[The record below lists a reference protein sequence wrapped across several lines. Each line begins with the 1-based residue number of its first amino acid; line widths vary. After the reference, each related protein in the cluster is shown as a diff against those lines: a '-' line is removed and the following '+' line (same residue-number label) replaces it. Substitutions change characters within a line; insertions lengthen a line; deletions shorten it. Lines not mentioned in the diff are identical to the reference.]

1 MLANELSDLLRSIGF
16 SEDQSRIYL
25 SLLERGEGENIER
38 AMTDLGV
45 SPEKAET
52 AIKSLVDKGMLKVL
66 RNQLEVV
73 SPRESLSIVVEQK
86 RREKE
91 QWLEDVE
98 RTVADLCRKL
108 EPVYLEKSVGVK
120 SEEILEPLR
129 DMAEMELQT
138 VKVIANAREK
148 IAVFAQTFGWYPKI
162 REELYLA
169 LDRRVKA
176 RILMTATDENSAK
189 LSKELKELGVE
200 VRLDTPDW
208 YPIRGT
214 LGDSSALV
222 FLIWA
227 TRKDGPRPIHYFPHY
242 TTNTGLIRIFSDA
255 FDLHWQQAK
264 SL

>member
-108 EPVYLEKSVGVK
+108 EPV
-120 SEEILEPLR
+120 
-129 DMAEMELQT
+129 
-138 VKVIANAREK
+138 
-148 IAVFAQTFGWYPKI
+148 
-162 REELYLA
+162 
-169 LDRRVKA
+169 
-176 RILMTATDENSAK
+176 
-189 LSKELKELGVE
+189 
-200 VRLDTPDW
+200 
-208 YPIRGT
+208 
-214 LGDSSALV
+214 
-222 FLIWA
+222 
-227 TRKDGPRPIHYFPHY
+227 
-242 TTNTGLIRIFSDA
+242 
-255 FDLHWQQAK
+255 
-264 SL
+264 